1 MRRSLASRPSASLA
15 DDAWL
20 ICAASSAVKMPFA
33 CKTRTSGLTAG
44 LLSVDCCVQ
53 LQSYNAMV
61 SRKHTTTQNG
71 LLLISNPPSDS
82 ALECQPGRHTL
93 KAPKR
98 LFHILL
104 LLDCQEI

>member
-44 LLSVDCCVQ
+44 LFSVDYCAQ
-53 LQSYNAMV
+53 LQSHNARG
-61 SRKHTTTQNG
+61 SRKQTTTQKG
-71 LLLISNPPSDS
+71 FLLISNPPRDS
-82 ALECQPGRHTL
+82 ALACQSGLQTR
-93 KAPKR
+93 KALKR
-98 LFHILL
+98 LVHIH
-104 LLDCQEI
+104 